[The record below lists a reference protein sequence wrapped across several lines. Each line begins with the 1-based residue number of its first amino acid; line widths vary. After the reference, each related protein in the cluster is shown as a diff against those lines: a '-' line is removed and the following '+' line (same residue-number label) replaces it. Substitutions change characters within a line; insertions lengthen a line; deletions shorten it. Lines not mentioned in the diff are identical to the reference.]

1 MALAWPPPPADAA
14 HWLTRARRVASRS
27 GPADADTP
35 AMHGDLAA
43 LCDAS
48 QLAPAST
55 LLAVIEILS
64 ACRPVLSSVLAAAWC
79 AASAGAVLAPA
90 KRGKGAGVA
99 ARASIADALDPAS
112 SGPAFI
118 AHADGRG
125 WRVQGTAAWIGAAPQ
140 SPLLVFAHHADAH
153 AVSAFLLPADAP
165 GIFAARPGEASG
177 QAELNLTVGPERL
190 LGPAGQ
196 ARDAMVRADALRRLA
211 ASAQATGVA
220 LAAYEAAA
228 SMLPATASAPPRAAL
243 ELAACASALAAV
255 RAMLQ
260 AAGRAADASQ
270 DIRLL
275 SAMTL
280 LSAAEAAE
288 RMLAAGLKM
297 AAASPSP
304 EPPPL
309 QALMRARHLHQATA
323 GPQEAQAVLL
333 ASAILPASNHPS
345 SLPPASGASRA
356 MSHAPL
362 SRAGDPPD
370 RVAEILDAAADA
382 FTQQTYDTTT
392 LDQIGEALGV
402 TKGSIYHHYRSK
414 AHLFTAVYQRALEM
428 NIATVEP
435 IARQAGVRAID
446 RLYRMA
452 YAHAMQV
459 MKHLSYQRVA
469 VQGLESHLMGRINEE
484 QRARLDEVI
493 SLRDHYEE
501 LFVNVLAQAIEAGEL
516 PRQNARLAAKPL
528 FGAINWTTMWYQ
540 PRPGETAADRDR
552 LAAHLATFV
561 LSGLTQAYQPPAS
574 EPAGKQAGSPA
585 AAHGE

>member
-1 MALAWPPPPADAA
+1 MALAWPPPPAVPAR
-14 HWLTRARRVASRS
+14 WLTQARAVAAQPEPEGRPPSLTDS
-27 GPADADTP
+27 G
-35 AMHGDLAA
+35 LAA
-43 LCDAS
+43 LCDVR
-48 QLAPAST
+48 QLAPAAT
-55 LLAVIEILS
+55 VLAVLEVLS
-64 ACRPVLSSVLAAAWC
+64 AHRPVLSVTLAAAWC
-79 AASAGAVLAPA
+79 AAEACADLAPA
-90 KRGKGAGVA
+90 RRGKPTAIGTATCL
-99 ARASIADALDPAS
+99 ADALAPAS
-112 SGPAFI
+112 GQPAFS
-118 AHADGRG
+118 AQMEGRA
-125 WRVQGTAAWIGAAPQ
+125 WRIQGTSAWIGADPGA
-140 SPLLVFAHHADAH
+140 PLLVFAHHAEAE
-153 AVSAFLLPADAP
+153 AVSAFLLPTDTQGIEPSPSGSANGSVTLDASV
-165 GIFAARPGEASG
+165 R
-177 QAELNLTVGPERL
+177 PERL
-190 LGPAGQ
+190 LGAAGQ
-196 ARDAMVRADALRRLA
+196 ARDAMLRTDALRRLA
-211 ASAQATGVA
+211 AAAQATGVA
-220 LAAYEAAA
+220 LAAFEIATRT
-228 SMLPATASAPPRAAL
+228 LPAADAAPSRSAL

-260 AAGRAADASQ
+260 EAGRAADANQ

-275 SAMTL
+275 SAMAL
-280 LSAAEAAE
+280 LSAGEAAE
-288 RMLAAGLKM
+288 RMLAAALKN
-297 AAASPSP
+297 AAASASVDAS
-304 EPPPL
+304 PL
-309 QALMRARHLHQATA
+309 QTLLRSRHLHQATA
-323 GPQEAQAVLL
+323 GPLEAQAVLL
-333 ASAILPASNHPS
+333 AGAIQPPSILPS
-345 SLPPASGASRA
+345 SGATRA
-356 MSHAPL
+356 MSHAPT
-362 SRAGDPPD
+362 SRPDEPPD

-435 IARQAGVRAID
+435 IASQAGVRAID

-484 QRARLDEVI
+484 QRARLAEVI

-540 PRPGETAADRDR
+540 PRPGETPTDRDR

-561 LSGLTQAYQPPAS
+561 LSGLTQAYQPAPATLLDM
-574 EPAGKQAGSPA
+574 PAETTAQGQ
-585 AAHGE
+585 

>member
-1 MALAWPPPPADAA
+1 MSLAWPPPPAVPAR
-14 HWLTRARRVASRS
+14 WLTQARRVAALPEPAGAPPSLTDS
-27 GPADADTP
+27 G
-35 AMHGDLAA
+35 LAA
-43 LCDAS
+43 LCDAR

-55 LLAVIEILS
+55 VLAVIEILS
-64 ACRPVLSSVLAAAWC
+64 ARQAALSVTLAAAWC
-79 AASAGAVLAPA
+79 AAQACAGLAPA
-90 KRGKGAGVA
+90 KRGKTTAEGAA
-99 ARASIADALDPAS
+99 NRLADASDPV
-112 SGPAFI
+112 SGQPAFI
-118 AHADGRG
+118 AQAEGPA
-125 WRVQGTAAWIGAAPQ
+125 WRIQGDAAWIGGNADA
-140 SPLLVFAHHADAH
+140 PLLVFAHHADAV

-165 GIFAARPGEASG
+165 GIEPAPSGAASG
-177 QAELNLTVGPERL
+177 RAGLNLKAGPEHL
-190 LGPAGQ
+190 AGPAGQ
-196 ARDAMVRADALRRLA
+196 ARDAMLRTDALRRLA
-211 ASAQATGVA
+211 AAAQAAGVA
-220 LAAYEAAA
+220 LAAFEAASSA
-228 SMLPATASAPPRAAL
+228 LPAAGAAPSRGAV

-255 RAMLQ
+255 RIMLQ
-260 AAGRAADASQ
+260 EAGRAADARQ
-270 DIRLL
+270 DVRLL

-280 LSAAEAAE
+280 LSAGEAAE
-288 RMLAAGLKM
+288 RMLATALKI
-297 AAASPSP
+297 AAAAPLPLTP
-304 EPPPL
+304 EL
-309 QALMRARHLHQATA
+309 QHLLRARHLHQATA

-333 ASAILPASNHPS
+333 AGAIQPS
-345 SLPPASGASRA
+345 PFLPPSGAPRA

-362 SRAGDPPD
+362 SRSDEPPD

-435 IARQAGVRAID
+435 IAAQAGVRAVD

-528 FGAINWTTMWYQ
+528 FGAINWTTMWYR

-561 LSGLTQAYQPPAS
+561 LSGLTQAYQPQPDASPGIPA
-574 EPAGKQAGSPA
+574 EA
-585 AAHGE
+585 AAHGQ

>member
-1 MALAWPPPPADAA
+1 
-14 HWLTRARRVASRS
+14 
-27 GPADADTP
+27 
-35 AMHGDLAA
+35 MHGGLAA
-43 LCDAS
+43 LCDPS

-55 LLAVIEILS
+55 LLAVIETLAARQPALS
-64 ACRPVLSSVLAAAWC
+64 LTLAAAWC
-79 AASAGAVLAPA
+79 ATAASAGLTPV
-90 KRGKGAGVA
+90 KRGRSAVAGACAGLA
-99 ARASIADALDPAS
+99 GALDPAS
-112 SGPAFI
+112 GQPAFI
-118 AHADGRG
+118 AHADGPA
-125 WRVQGTAAWIGAAPQ
+125 WRLQGAAAWIGAVSG
-140 SPLLVFAHHADAH
+140 SPLLVFAHHADTH

-165 GIFAARPGEASG
+165 GIRPALPNEASG
-177 QAELNLTVGPERL
+177 QADLDLAVGPERL

-220 LAAYEAAA
+220 LAAYELAARSLPVA
-228 SMLPATASAPPRAAL
+228 SARSAPPRAAL
-243 ELAACASALAAV
+243 ELAACVSALAAV

-260 AAGRAADASQ
+260 EAGRTADARQ

-280 LSAAEAAE
+280 LSASEAAE

-297 AAASPSP
+297 AAASPCAETP
-304 EPPPL
+304 AL
-309 QALMRARHLHQATA
+309 QALLRVRYLHQATA

-333 ASAILPASNHPS
+333 AGAIQPSSLQPSSPQPSPFPPS
-345 SLPPASGASRA
+345 SLPSASGAARA
-356 MSHAPL
+356 MSSAPL
-362 SRAGDPPD
+362 TRAGDPPD

-435 IARQAGVRAID
+435 IAIQPGVRAID

-501 LFVNVLAQAIEAGEL
+501 LFVNVLAQAVEAGEL

-540 PRPGETAADRDR
+540 PRPGETAADRER

-561 LSGLTQAYQPPAS
+561 LSGLTLAYQPPAG
-574 EPAGKQAGSPA
+574 EPAAEQAGSPA
-585 AAHGE
+585 AAAHGE